1 LKSGLNGTM
10 FVIMKVR
17 LDLTPALHN
26 TAGTGRYV
34 RELSKA
40 LVDLGHGDQL
50 TFFCVDPEGGSSVGT
65 PDSVPRKTIR
75 CSKQGWSAAAALS
88 SYLGIPMDRFVGEAD
103 VFHATWHLLPRLRS
117 PASVM
122 TLYDLAFVLYPET
135 HLRVLRWSS
144 NVLVP
149 RYLRACDRIIAI
161 SESTK
166 RDAIRMY
173 RIPEDKIVVTHLA
186 AEVRFRPE
194 NPDRVAEVRRR
205 FGLPLRF
212 LLYVGTIEP
221 RKNLDVLLGALS
233 RLKGQGCEVP
243 LVVAGKLGW
252 LYDEF
257 LAKIRSLGLE
267 SLVLLPGFVPE
278 DDLPALYTAAEVFVY
293 PSVYEGFG
301 IPILEAMG
309 CGTPVLCSNVS
320 SLPEVT
326 GDGGILLPPRD
337 PAAWAEAIA
346 RLTERPVL
354 RRELRERGFRQ
365 ASRFRWE
372 ETAKRTWEV
381 YRATLSHRSHGSAER
396 NPG

>member
-1 LKSGLNGTM
+1 
-10 FVIMKVR
+10 
-17 LDLTPALHN
+17 
-26 TAGTGRYV
+26 
-34 RELSKA
+34 
-40 LVDLGHGDQL
+40 
-50 TFFCVDPEGGSSVGT
+50 
-65 PDSVPRKTIR
+65 
-75 CSKQGWSAAAALS
+75 
-88 SYLGIPMDRFVGEAD
+88 
-103 VFHATWHLLPRLRS
+103 
-117 PASVM
+117 M
-122 TLYDLAFVLYPET
+122 TLYDLSFALFPET

-149 RYLRACDRIIAI
+149 RFLRTCDRVIAI

-166 RDAIRMY
+166 RDAVRLY
-173 RIPEDKIVVTHLA
+173 GIPEDKIVVTHLA
-186 AEVRFRPE
+186 AEDRFRPAV
-194 NPDRVAEVRRR
+194 PDRVAEVRIR
-205 FGLPLRF
+205 FGLPPRF

-221 RKNLDVLLGALS
+221 RKNLNVLLGALL
-233 RLKGQGCEVP
+233 RLKGQGQEVP
-243 LVVAGKLGW
+243 LVVSGSLGW
-252 LYDEF
+252 LYDGF

-267 SLVLLPGFVPE
+267 SLVLLPGFVPD

-320 SLPEVT
+320 SLPEVA
-326 GDGGILLPPRD
+326 GDGGILLPPGD

-381 YRATLSHRSHGSAER
+381 YRATLSQCSHGSAER